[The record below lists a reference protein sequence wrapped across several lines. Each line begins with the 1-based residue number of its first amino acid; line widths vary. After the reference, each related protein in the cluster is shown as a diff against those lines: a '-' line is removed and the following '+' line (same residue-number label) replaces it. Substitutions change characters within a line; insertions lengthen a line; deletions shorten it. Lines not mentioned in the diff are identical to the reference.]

1 MMWDQLVGETALEKS
16 YVGALIMKPIQAEAK
31 MELYDR
37 KLNHKTNRNPLQR
50 VHYKLQKVICT

>member
-16 YVGALIMKPIQAEAK
+16 YVGALVMKPIQAEAK

-37 KLNHKTNRNPLQR
+37 KLNHKNESFR
-50 VHYKLQKVICT
+50 